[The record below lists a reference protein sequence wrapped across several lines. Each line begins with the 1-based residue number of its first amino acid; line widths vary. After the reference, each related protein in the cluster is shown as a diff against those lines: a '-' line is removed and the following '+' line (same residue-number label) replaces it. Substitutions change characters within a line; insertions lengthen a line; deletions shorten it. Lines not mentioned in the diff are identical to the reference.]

1 MNIIVSLEL
10 SELLKSKIKVRLA
23 ELDMQQTEL
32 AEKMGVTKQ
41 TMNGWVRGRVKP
53 PLETAFVIAKYL
65 GCKVDDLWEYKE
77 DE

>member
-65 GCKVDDLWEYKE
+65 DCKVDDLWEYKE